1 MKTRIQQG
9 FTLIE
14 LLVVITIIAILAG
27 LALPTFTKIQEKGN
41 MTKAISNCRQIIT
54 VLRIYSSDNNG
65 NYPDVAIASCRRRR
79 WRWRWWRRRRCQ
91 QHLQ

>member
-1 MKTRIQQG
+1 MKNRIQQG

-54 VLRIYSSDNNG
+54 VLRISRT
-65 NYPDVAIASCRRRR
+65 PCRRISRPGPRWLPQKRR
-79 WRWRWWRRRRCQ
+79 WSRRI
-91 QHLQ
+91 